1 MPNGGVGNSVEAWRK
16 DCLVPLGPVKE
27 EERKMLSVL
36 VVECVRQERSL
47 RCGWGIQVRVGVMDL
62 EEQ

>member
-1 MPNGGVGNSVEAWRK
+1 MESWRK
-16 DCLVPLGPVKE
+16 DCIVPIGPVKE